1 MEANS
6 NNFSI
11 LVENEEQFNRVWN
24 YVRWYHPNIP
34 NVDYNVEKPI
44 GVRADIEKYHCI
56 GYFQTLKDFKTL
68 NPPDLKITW
77 EQFLEYEKEIEKK
90 EEQKVITIEKALEIL
105 GEEKNN
111 KQIIA
116 DLIKI
121 INMLILNLPDN
132 EALKVTFNS
141 EGEDVIFYLDNL
153 TKFTSLKSIF
163 NSKELL

>member
-11 LVENEEQFNRVWN
+11 LVENEEQFNRVWSYVKYYFPN
-24 YVRWYHPNIP
+24 YKNIE
-34 NVDYNVEKPI
+34 YNE
-44 GVRADIEKYHCI
+44 
-56 GYFQTLKDFKTL
+56 L
-68 NPPDLKITW
+68 NPVGIIFNESPTW
-77 EQFLEYEKEIEKK
+77 VKLMQSMDKNIHTSISWKQFLEYEKKMEKK
-90 EEQKVITIEKALEIL
+90 EEQKVIPIEEALEIL
-105 GEEKNN
+105 GKEKNN

-121 INMLILNLPDN
+121 INMLIRNLPDN

-153 TKFTSLKSIF
+153 TMFTSLKSIF